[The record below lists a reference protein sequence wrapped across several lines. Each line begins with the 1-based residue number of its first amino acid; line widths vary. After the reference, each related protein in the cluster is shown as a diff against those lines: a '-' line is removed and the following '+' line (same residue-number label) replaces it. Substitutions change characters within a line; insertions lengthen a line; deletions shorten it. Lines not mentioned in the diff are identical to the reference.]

1 MDNQTRVSE
10 YFHREY
16 SENQE
21 QELILQNK
29 AIHLQWKK
37 FVNGDGDVDITLVSH
52 ETLEAWERCRAMH
65 IDPLTVPQNVLLTGE
80 ALKEKLHEHQNFINI
95 SRPFLRKLIQSLKG
109 FSYTVALFDAEGYML
124 HHIEEKKAFIYNRNY
139 NFIPGSRWTYDYV
152 GNSAIAH
159 VLKTKTPMQVIG
171 AKHYLNCLHF
181 ITSTGEPILDP
192 DGALLGCLSVGHFY
206 SDTHPITRGLALAA
220 AQAIEN
226 EFRVQKTLVQCQVA
240 FEQTDI
246 ASSLQKVIFASI
258 PEAIIAVNNEGRV
271 ISINEK
277 ACDMFALNIEDV
289 PGTPLRMIFDRDG
302 NRSFFAVL
310 EQQDSVRDLEVR
322 IRTSRGEAD
331 YSLTCNNISL
341 SAGTIIGK
349 VLIFSEIKRIRS
361 LVAKTIGAKANF
373 TFKDIHGQNNAFQF
387 LMDQARSM
395 SQSASNVLLLG
406 ESGTGKDIL
415 AQAIHNASPRKDG
428 PYIAINC
435 AAIPR
440 DLIASE
446 LFGHMEGAFTGARR
460 GGRQG
465 KFELADGG
473 TIFLDEIAEIPLDIQ
488 AVLLR
493 VLEDKQVVRI
503 GGTQVRKVDVRII
516 AATNRDLL
524 EEVNRG
530 NFRQELFYRL
540 NVCNI
545 ELPALRERPDDIPM
559 LTERFISKFAKAQDK
574 TISGVDEKVME
585 ALVHY
590 RWPGNVREL
599 QNVVERMVN
608 YASEGHLTTHLVPPE
623 IVDTRPVR
631 RQSLDFELPSEK
643 EKRLLRHML
652 TLNLSKN
659 NIAKQLNMSRTTLY
673 RKINKYGLL
682 T

>member
-16 SENQE
+16 SANQE
-21 QELILQNK
+21 QDLIRINK

-37 FVNGDGDVDITLVSH
+37 FVNGDGDVDITLVSR
-52 ETLEAWERCRAMH
+52 ETLEAWEHCRAMH
-65 IDPLTVPQNVLLTGE
+65 INPLAVPQNVLLTGE
-80 ALKEKLHEHQNFINI
+80 ALKEKLHEQRNFINI
-95 SRPFLRKLIQSLKG
+95 SLPFLRKLIQSLKG
-109 FSYTVALFDAEGYML
+109 FSYTVALFDAEGYLL

-139 NFIPGSRWTYDYV
+139 NFIPGSRWTHDYV

-159 VLKTKTPMQVIG
+159 VLATKTPMQVIG
-171 AKHYLNCLHF
+171 AKHYLQCLHF

-192 DGALLGCLSVGHFY
+192 DGELLGCLSVGHFY
-206 SDTHPITRGLALAA
+206 SDTHPITQGMALAA

-226 EFRVQKTLVQCQVA
+226 EFRVQKTLVQCQIA

-271 ISINEK
+271 MSINEK
-277 ACDMFALNIEDV
+277 ACDMFALNVEDV
-289 PGTPLRMIFDRDG
+289 PATPLRMIFDRDG
-302 NRSFFAVL
+302 NRSFFAIL
-310 EQQDSVRDLEVR
+310 EQQDSVRDMEVR
-322 IRTSRGEAD
+322 IRTARSEAD

-341 SAGTIIGK
+341 SAGTVIGK
-349 VLIFSEIKRIRS
+349 VLIFPEIKRIRS

-373 TFKDIHGQNNAFQF
+373 TFKDIHGQNAAFQS

-460 GGRQG
+460 GGKQG

-473 TIFLDEIAEIPLDIQ
+473 TIFLDEMAEMPLDIQ

-493 VLEDKQVVRI
+493 VIEDKQVVRI
-503 GGTQVRKVDVRII
+503 GGSQVRKVDVRII
-516 AATNRDLL
+516 SATNRDLL
-524 EEVNRG
+524 TEVNRG
-530 NFRQELFYRL
+530 NFRQDLFYRL
-540 NVCNI
+540 NVYNL
-545 ELPALRERPDDIPM
+545 ELPPLRERPDDITI
-559 LTERFISKFAKAQDK
+559 LTQRFISKFAKAQGK
-574 TISGVDEKVME
+574 NISGVDEKVLDVFM
-585 ALVHY
+585 HY

-608 YASEGHLTTHLVPPE
+608 YASAGFLTTNLVPPE

-631 RQSLDFELPSEK
+631 KQSLDFELPSEK

-673 RKINKYGLL
+673 RKINKYGL
-682 T
+682 